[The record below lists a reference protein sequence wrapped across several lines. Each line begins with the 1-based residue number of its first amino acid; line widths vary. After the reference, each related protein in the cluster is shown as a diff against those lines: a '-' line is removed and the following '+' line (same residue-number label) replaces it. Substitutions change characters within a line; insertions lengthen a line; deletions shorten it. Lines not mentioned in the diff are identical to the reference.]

1 MSKYIDQN
9 QADRSDRRLQACAM
23 TALSIESSI
32 MRKVLIE
39 RMRYLLD
46 TLTFKSNQ
54 NELTTHQRFKSYLN
68 AALGMQHEAKFEYEV
83 QYN

>member
-1 MSKYIDQN
+1 
-9 QADRSDRRLQACAM
+9 
-23 TALSIESSI
+23 
-32 MRKVLIE
+32 
-39 RMRYLLD
+39 MRYLLD

-83 QYN
+83 QYNWNTLHVFEAQSIDHHVEYKCKHIFNSSIFYT